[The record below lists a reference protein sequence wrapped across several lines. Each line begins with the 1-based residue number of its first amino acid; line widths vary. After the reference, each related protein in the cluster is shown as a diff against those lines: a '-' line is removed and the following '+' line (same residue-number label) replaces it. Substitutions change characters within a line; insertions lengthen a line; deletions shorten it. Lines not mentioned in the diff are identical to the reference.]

1 LQTGVAPIQPGRGF
15 TENSYNV
22 NGARDTM
29 NNFLLDGVAN
39 SELEG
44 NTLQIKPAVDALA
57 EFKIQT
63 SMFSAE
69 YGRSSGAIVNAVI
82 KSGTN
87 SFHGA
92 LWEFLRNDKLDAK
105 DFFADTVAPLK
116 RNQFG
121 GDIGGTYVCIE
132 EFCGSASLLLQFS
145 SLLPFHALGIIG
157 ESDWLETS
165 CVCIS

>member
-1 LQTGVAPIQPGRGF
+1 M
-15 TENSYNV
+15 NS
-22 NGARDTM
+22 
-29 NNFLLDGVAN
+29 FLLDGVAN

-44 NTLQIKPAVDALA
+44 NTLQIKPAIDALA

-69 YGRSSGAIVNAVI
+69 YGRNSGAIVNAVI

-105 DFFADTVAPLK
+105 DFFANTVAPLK

-121 GDIGGTYVCIE
+121 GDIGGPLRKNRS
-132 EFCGSASLLLQFS
+132 FFFFS
-145 SLLPFHALGIIG
+145 
-157 ESDWLETS
+157 
-165 CVCIS
+165 